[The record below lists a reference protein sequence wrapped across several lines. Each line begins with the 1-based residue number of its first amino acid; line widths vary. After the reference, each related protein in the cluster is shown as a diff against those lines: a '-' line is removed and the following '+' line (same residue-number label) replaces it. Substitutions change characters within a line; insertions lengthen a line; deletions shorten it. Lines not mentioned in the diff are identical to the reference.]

1 MQTPDLLYL
10 LSPMSLLSVLGKYF
24 HERYLQRVF
33 VFFFFLMPGNFDLE
47 MKDWENLLIIF

>member
-24 HERYLQRVF
+24 HERYLQRALFFLF
-33 VFFFFLMPGNFDLE
+33 VLMPGNFDLE

>member
-10 LSPMSLLSVLGKYF
+10 LNPMALLSVLGKYF

-33 VFFFFLMPGNFDLE
+33 LFFNATVGNFDLE
-47 MKDWENLLIIF
+47 MRDWENLLIIL